1 MAEVTLTRRT
11 PMKRGG
17 PLQRKSQPLRQA
29 PMKAKP
35 RKAVPAAEK
44 RHMGRVAA
52 MGCLVCCRP
61 AEVHH
66 VTSDGMKRITRT
78 NQRVVGLCPD
88 HHRTG
93 RDSVENLS
101 HAGFTKRHGIDLLAR
116 ADELWRRSC
125 DIESGM

>member
-1 MAEVTLTRRT
+1 MTLTRRT

-29 PMKAKP
+29 PIKAKP

-44 RHMGRVAA
+44 RHMGRVAE

-66 VTSDGMKRITRT
+66 VTSDRFKRITRS
-78 NQRVVGLCPD
+78 NKRVVPLCPE

-93 RDSVENLS
+93 PHAVERIS
-101 HAGFTKRHGIDLLAR
+101 HDGFYNRFGFDLLEI
-116 ADELWRRSC
+116 ADALWISSL
-125 DIESGM
+125 EMEK

>member
-1 MAEVTLTRRT
+1 MTLTRRT

-17 PLQRKSQPLRQA
+17 LLQRKSQPLRKA

-35 RKAVPAAEK
+35 RKSVPAAEK

-52 MGCLVCCRP
+52 MGCLVCCMP

-66 VTSDGMKRITRT
+66 VTAYRSVRITRSHR
-78 NQRVVGLCPD
+78 RVVPLCPS

-93 RDSVENLS
+93 PHAVHTIS
-101 HAGFTKRHGIDLLAR
+101 HEGFYNRFGFDLLEI
-116 ADELWRRSC
+116 ADALWISSE
-125 DIESGM
+125 ESENGKED